1 MISRD
6 HHHHHHHQDPLDTTN
21 SHHMKSSSTAAPSP
35 VPVTLSQSSWLEV
48 RLFYVRIAP
57 CLVDDVP
64 DSLTLRHPRRETGAS
79 LEVNGA
85 HIPSSQTAS
94 LKLRRDRVD
103 RESSEVTYVS
113 TETVRV
119 AGYVDIE
126 VYDGDEMVLC
136 GNLDRIEGA
145 WDHNG
150 TVSDAK
156 TGWGMDCYIAMGNGN
171 NGSSSSYSCSAFLTP
186 KLGVSSP
193 SVEVYIAG
201 CCGGVP
207 VILTK
212 TIQASPRRKVAR
224 HVTLDSIPEGEEVDN
239 EQDVVTTSADGFTQQ
254 QRKLQSMEE
263 SQVDDDYNDESEM
276 KIGHQS
282 YYSYPEEGM
291 YVDEDGQ
298 LSWFNAGVR
307 VGVGIGLGMCLG
319 VGIGVGLLMRSYQ
332 ATTSNLR
339 RRFF

>member
-1 MISRD
+1 
-6 HHHHHHHQDPLDTTN
+6 
-21 SHHMKSSSTAAPSP
+21 MKSSSSVAPASI
-35 VPVTLSQSSWLEV
+35 TLSQSSWLEV

-57 CLVDDVP
+57 CVVDSVP

-79 LEVNGA
+79 LEVNGVR
-85 HIPSSQTAS
+85 IPSPQTAS

-103 RESSEVTYVS
+103 RESSEATYVS

-119 AGYVDIE
+119 AGYVDLE
-126 VYDGDEMVLC
+126 VYDGEDMVLS

-145 WDHNG
+145 WSNNG
-150 TVSDAK
+150 TVSDPK
-156 TGWGMDCYIAMGNGN
+156 TGWGLDCYMAMGG
-171 NGSSSSYSCSAFLTP
+171 NGSSSSSYSAFSRP
-186 KLGVSSP
+186 KLG
-193 SVEVYIAG
+193 VEVYIAG

-224 HVTLDSIPEGEEVDN
+224 HVTLDSIPEDDEVYKDHDV
-239 EQDVVTTSADGFTQQ
+239 DVVATGDG
-254 QRKLQSMEE
+254 RKLHIMEE
-263 SQVDDDYNDESEM
+263 SQVVDESEM
-276 KIGHQS
+276 KMGDS
-282 YYSYPEEGM
+282 YYYYPEGM

-307 VGVGIGLGMCLG
+307 VGVGMCLG

-339 RRFF
+339 RRFL

>member
-1 MISRD
+1 
-6 HHHHHHHQDPLDTTN
+6 
-21 SHHMKSSSTAAPSP
+21 MKASAVAPSP
-35 VPVTLSQSSWLEV
+35 ASVQMSQSAWLEV

-57 CLVDDVP
+57 CVVENVP

-79 LEVNGA
+79 LEVNGVRV
-85 HIPSSQTAS
+85 PPLQTAS

-113 TETVRV
+113 TEAVRV
-119 AGYVDIE
+119 TGCVDLE
-126 VYDGDEMVLC
+126 VYDKEEMVLC

-145 WDHNG
+145 WSNNG

-156 TGWGMDCYIAMGNGN
+156 TGWGMDCYVAMRNGS
-171 NGSSSSYSCSAFLTP
+171 GSSSSSTFFRP
-186 KLGVSSP
+186 KLGASSP

-224 HVTLDSIPEGEEVDN
+224 HVTLDAIPEDEEVDKDAN
-239 EQDVVTTSADGFTQQ
+239 ILMTIL
-254 QRKLQSMEE
+254 KLGYGDLIFGLMQMMESE
-263 SQVDDDYNDESEM
+263 VDDESEM
-276 KIGHQS
+276 KMR
-282 YYSYPEEGM
+282 YYPEGM

-319 VGIGVGLLMRSYQ
+319 VGIGVGLLMRSYH

>member
-6 HHHHHHHQDPLDTTN
+6 HHHHHPDPLGT
-21 SHHMKSSSTAAPSP
+21 SKSYHMKASAVAPLSSASIPLTQS
-35 VPVTLSQSSWLEV
+35 SSWLEV

-57 CLVDDVP
+57 CVVENVP

-79 LEVNGA
+79 LEVNGVRV
-85 HIPSSQTAS
+85 PPSQTAY

-113 TETVRV
+113 TEAVRV
-119 AGYVDIE
+119 TGCVDFE
-126 VYDGDEMVLC
+126 VYDKEDMVLC

-145 WDHNG
+145 WDNG
-150 TVSDAK
+150 TVSDPK
-156 TGWGMDCYIAMGNGN
+156 TGWGMDCYMAMRNNGS
-171 NGSSSSYSCSAFLTP
+171 GSSSSAFFRP
-186 KLGVSSP
+186 KLGVASP

-224 HVTLDSIPEGEEVDN
+224 HVTLDAIPEDEEEVDK
-239 EQDVVTTSADGFTQQ
+239 EQDIVTTGDEFARQQ
-254 QRKLQSMEE
+254 KLQMMESE
-263 SQVDDDYNDESEM
+263 VDDYGDESEM
-276 KIGHQS
+276 KMGGLR
-282 YYSYPEEGM
+282 YYPEGM
-291 YVDEDGQ
+291 YVDEDGE

>member
-1 MISRD
+1 MISMD
-6 HHHHHHHQDPLDTTN
+6 NNHHQGTTN
-21 SHHMKSSSTAAPSP
+21 SHHKKSSSSVAPSSAASI
-35 VPVTLSQSSWLEV
+35 TLSQQSSWLEV

-57 CLVDDVP
+57 CVVESVP

-79 LEVNGA
+79 LEVNGVR
-85 HIPSSQTAS
+85 IPSSQTAS

-103 RESSEVTYVS
+103 RESSEATYVS

-119 AGYVDIE
+119 AGYVDLE
-126 VYDGDEMVLC
+126 VYDGEDMVLC

-145 WDHNG
+145 WSNNG
-150 TVSDAK
+150 TVSDPK
-156 TGWGMDCYIAMGNGN
+156 TGWGLDCYMAMGG
-171 NGSSSSYSCSAFLTP
+171 NGSSSSSSSA
-186 KLGVSSP
+186 LGV

-224 HVTLDSIPEGEEVDN
+224 HVTLDSIPEDEEVDK
-239 EQDVVTTSADGFTQQ
+239 DHHVVATGDGHI
-254 QRKLQSMEE
+254 MEE
-263 SQVDDDYNDESEM
+263 SEVDDESEM
-276 KIGHQS
+276 KMGQS
-282 YYSYPEEGM
+282 YYYYPEGM

>member
-1 MISRD
+1 MISKD
-6 HHHHHHHQDPLDTTN
+6 HLHQDPFVTTTTTK
-21 SHHMKSSSTAAPSP
+21 SYHMNTSSVSPPPSSASSIA
-35 VPVTLSQSSWLEV
+35 LSQSSWLEV

-57 CLVDDVP
+57 CVVQNVP
-64 DSLTLRHPRRETGAS
+64 DFLTLRHPPRETGAS
-79 LEVNGA
+79 LEVNGVRV
-85 HIPSSQTAS
+85 PSSETAS

-103 RESSEVTYVS
+103 RETSEVTYVS

-119 AGYVDIE
+119 TGCVDVE
-126 VYDGDEMVLC
+126 VYDNDDMVLC
-136 GNLDRIEGA
+136 GNLDRIEGV
-145 WDHNG
+145 WNNG
-150 TVSDAK
+150 TVSDPK
-156 TGWGMDCYIAMGNGN
+156 TGWGMDCYIAMGNGH
-171 NGSSSSYSCSAFLTP
+171 GSGLSSSSAFFQP
-186 KLGVSSP
+186 KRGASSP

-224 HVTLDSIPEGEEVDN
+224 HVTLEAIPEDEEVGK
-239 EQDVVTTSADGFTQQ
+239 EQDIAAIGTDLAR
-254 QRKLQSMEE
+254 QRKVQMMESE
-263 SQVDDDYNDESEM
+263 ADDYDESEM
-276 KIGHQS
+276 KMAQR
-282 YYSYPEEGM
+282 YYPEGM

-339 RRFF
+339 RRFL

>member
-1 MISRD
+1 MISKD
-6 HHHHHHHQDPLDTTN
+6 HHHPELLGTAKPY
-21 SHHMKSSSTAAPSP
+21 HMKASAVAPSSASIP
-35 VPVTLSQSSWLEV
+35 LTTQSAWLEV

-57 CLVDDVP
+57 CVVENVP
-64 DSLTLRHPRRETGAS
+64 DFLTLRHPRRETGAS
-79 LEVNGA
+79 LEVNGVRV
-85 HIPSSQTAS
+85 PPSQTAS

-113 TETVRV
+113 TEAVRV
-119 AGYVDIE
+119 TGSVDFE
-126 VYDGDEMVLC
+126 VYDKEDMVLC

-145 WDHNG
+145 WDNG
-150 TVSDAK
+150 TVSDPK
-156 TGWGMDCYIAMGNGN
+156 TGWGMDCYMAMR
-171 NGSSSSYSCSAFLTP
+171 NGSSSSAFFRP
-186 KLGVSSP
+186 KLGVASP

-212 TIQASPRRKVAR
+212 TIQACPRRKVAR
-224 HVTLDSIPEGEEVDN
+224 HVTLDAIPEDEEVDK
-239 EQDVVTTSADGFTQQ
+239 EQDIVVTTADDFALQQ
-254 QRKLQSMEE
+254 KVQMMESE
-263 SQVDDDYNDESEM
+263 VDEYEDESEM
-276 KIGHQS
+276 KMGER
-282 YYSYPEEGM
+282 YYPEGM
-291 YVDEDGQ
+291 YVDEEGQ

-332 ATTSNLR
+332 ATTNNLR

>member
-1 MISRD
+1 
-6 HHHHHHHQDPLDTTN
+6 
-21 SHHMKSSSTAAPSP
+21 MKASAVAPSSAS
-35 VPVTLSQSSWLEV
+35 VQLSQSAWLEV

-57 CLVDDVP
+57 CFVENVP

-79 LEVNGA
+79 LEVNGVRV
-85 HIPSSQTAS
+85 PPLQTAS

-113 TETVRV
+113 TEAVRV
-119 AGYVDIE
+119 TGCVDFE
-126 VYDGDEMVLC
+126 VYDKEEMVLC

-145 WDHNG
+145 WSNNG

-156 TGWGMDCYIAMGNGN
+156 TGWGMDCYVAMRNGS
-171 NGSSSSYSCSAFLTP
+171 GSSSSSSAFFRP

-224 HVTLDSIPEGEEVDN
+224 HVTLDAIPEDEEVEK
-239 EQDVVTTSADGFTQQ
+239 EQDVVTTGDEFARQQ
-254 QRKLQSMEE
+254 KVQMMESE
-263 SQVDDDYNDESEM
+263 VGDYDDESEM
-276 KIGHQS
+276 KMR
-282 YYSYPEEGM
+282 YYPEGM

>member
-1 MISRD
+1 
-6 HHHHHHHQDPLDTTN
+6 
-21 SHHMKSSSTAAPSP
+21 MKSSSSVAPASI
-35 VPVTLSQSSWLEV
+35 TLSQSSWLEV

-57 CLVDDVP
+57 CVVDSVP

-79 LEVNGA
+79 LEVNGVR
-85 HIPSSQTAS
+85 IPSPQTAS

-103 RESSEVTYVS
+103 RESSEATYVS

-119 AGYVDIE
+119 AGYVDLE
-126 VYDGDEMVLC
+126 VYDGEDMVLC

-145 WDHNG
+145 WSNNG
-150 TVSDAK
+150 TVSDPK
-156 TGWGMDCYIAMGNGN
+156 TGWGLDCYMAMGG
-171 NGSSSSYSCSAFLTP
+171 NGSSSSSYSAFSRP
-186 KLGVSSP
+186 KLG
-193 SVEVYIAG
+193 VEVYIAG

-224 HVTLDSIPEGEEVDN
+224 HVTLDSIPEDDEVYKDHDV
-239 EQDVVTTSADGFTQQ
+239 DVVATGDG
-254 QRKLQSMEE
+254 RKLHIMEE
-263 SQVDDDYNDESEM
+263 SQVVDESEM
-276 KIGHQS
+276 KMGDS
-282 YYSYPEEGM
+282 YYYYPEGM

-307 VGVGIGLGMCLG
+307 VGVGMCLG

-339 RRFF
+339 RRFL

>member
-6 HHHHHHHQDPLDTTN
+6 HHHTDPLGT
-21 SHHMKSSSTAAPSP
+21 SSKSFHMKASAVAPSP
-35 VPVTLSQSSWLEV
+35 ASVQLSQSAWLEV

-57 CLVDDVP
+57 CVVENVP
-64 DSLTLRHPRRETGAS
+64 DSLTLRETGAS
-79 LEVNGA
+79 LEVNGVRV
-85 HIPSSQTAS
+85 PPLQTAS

-113 TETVRV
+113 TEAVRV
-119 AGYVDIE
+119 TGCVDFE
-126 VYDGDEMVLC
+126 VYDKEEMVLC

-145 WDHNG
+145 WSNNG

-156 TGWGMDCYIAMGNGN
+156 TGWGMDCYVAMRNGS
-171 NGSSSSYSCSAFLTP
+171 GSSSSSAFFRP
-186 KLGVSSP
+186 KLGASSP

-224 HVTLDSIPEGEEVDN
+224 HVTLDAIPEDEEVDKDAN
-239 EQDVVTTSADGFTQQ
+239 
-254 QRKLQSMEE
+254 RKVQMMESE
-263 SQVDDDYNDESEM
+263 VDDESEM
-276 KIGHQS
+276 KMR
-282 YYSYPEEGM
+282 YYPEGM

-319 VGIGVGLLMRSYQ
+319 VGIGVGLLMRSYH

>member
-1 MISRD
+1 MMISMD
-6 HHHHHHHQDPLDTTN
+6 NNHHQGTTN
-21 SHHMKSSSTAAPSP
+21 SHHMKSSSSVAPSSAASI
-35 VPVTLSQSSWLEV
+35 TLSQQSSWLEV

-57 CLVDDVP
+57 CVVDSVP

-79 LEVNGA
+79 LEVNGVR
-85 HIPSSQTAS
+85 IPSSQTAS

-103 RESSEVTYVS
+103 RESSEATYVS

-119 AGYVDIE
+119 AGYVDLE
-126 VYDGDEMVLC
+126 VYDGEDMVLC

-145 WDHNG
+145 WSNNG
-150 TVSDAK
+150 TVSDPK
-156 TGWGMDCYIAMGNGN
+156 TGWGLDCYMAMGG
-171 NGSSSSYSCSAFLTP
+171 NGSSSSSSA
-186 KLGVSSP
+186 LGV

-224 HVTLDSIPEGEEVDN
+224 HVTLDSIPEDEEVDK
-239 EQDVVTTSADGFTQQ
+239 DHHVFATGDGQI
-254 QRKLQSMEE
+254 LEE
-263 SQVDDDYNDESEM
+263 SEVDDESEM
-276 KIGHQS
+276 KVGQS
-282 YYSYPEEGM
+282 YYYYPEGM

>member
-1 MISRD
+1 MISR
-6 HHHHHHHQDPLDTTN
+6 HHHHHQDPLGTTK
-21 SHHMKSSSTAAPSP
+21 SYHMKTSGVAPSSASIP
-35 VPVTLSQSSWLEV
+35 LSQSAWLEV

-57 CLVDDVP
+57 CVVENVP
-64 DSLTLRHPRRETGAS
+64 DFLTLRHPRRETGAS
-79 LEVNGA
+79 LEVNGVRV
-85 HIPSSQTAS
+85 PPSQTAS
-94 LKLRRDRVD
+94 LQLRRDRVD
-103 RESSEVTYVS
+103 RESSEVTYVT

-119 AGYVDIE
+119 TGCVDFE
-126 VYDGDEMVLC
+126 VYDNEDMVLC

-145 WDHNG
+145 WNNG
-150 TVSDAK
+150 TVSDPK
-156 TGWGMDCYIAMGNGN
+156 TGWGMDCYMAMGNGSGSGHGS
-171 NGSSSSYSCSAFLTP
+171 GSSSSAFFQP

-224 HVTLDSIPEGEEVDN
+224 HVTLDAIPEDEEVDK
-239 EQDVVTTSADGFTQQ
+239 EHDFVTTGDGLCR
-254 QRKLQSMEE
+254 QRKVQIMESE
-263 SQVDDDYNDESEM
+263 VDDYDESEV
-276 KIGHQS
+276 KIGQR
-282 YYSYPEEGM
+282 YYPEEM

-339 RRFF
+339 RRFL

>member
-6 HHHHHHHQDPLDTTN
+6 NHHHQDPLDTTN
-21 SHHMKSSSTAAPSP
+21 SYHMKSSSVAPS
-35 VPVTLSQSSWLEV
+35 SASIASWLEV
-48 RLFYVRIAP
+48 RLFYVRISP
-57 CLVDDVP
+57 CVVDNVP

-85 HIPSSQTAS
+85 RIPSSQTAS

-119 AGYVDIE
+119 AGYVDLE
-126 VYDGDEMVLC
+126 VYDDDDMVLC

-145 WDHNG
+145 WDNNG
-150 TVSDAK
+150 TVADPK
-156 TGWGMDCYIAMGNGN
+156 TGWGMDCYVAMGNA
-171 NGSSSSYSCSAFLTP
+171 SSSAFFWR
-186 KLGVSSP
+186 VSSP
-193 SVEVYIAG
+193 SVEVYVAG

-224 HVTLDSIPEGEEVDN
+224 HVTLDSIPEDEEVVDN
-239 EQDVVTTSADGFTQQ
+239 EQDVVPTGDGFAP
-254 QRKLQSMEE
+254 QRKLHIMEE
-263 SQVDDDYNDESEM
+263 SQVDDDYDDDSEM
-276 KIGHQS
+276 KMGQS
-282 YYSYPEEGM
+282 YYYYPEGM

-319 VGIGVGLLMRSYQ
+319 VGIGIGLLMRSYQ

>member
-1 MISRD
+1 M
-6 HHHHHHHQDPLDTTN
+6 
-21 SHHMKSSSTAAPSP
+21 
-35 VPVTLSQSSWLEV
+35 
-48 RLFYVRIAP
+48 FYVRISP
-57 CLVDDVP
+57 CVVDNVP
-64 DSLTLRHPRRETGAS
+64 DFLTLRHPRRETCAS
-79 LEVNGA
+79 LEVNGV

-119 AGYVDIE
+119 TGYVDLE
-126 VYDGDEMVLC
+126 VYDGEDMVLC

-145 WDHNG
+145 WDNG
-150 TVSDAK
+150 TVSDPK
-156 TGWGMDCYIAMGNGN
+156 TGWGMDCYMAMGNG
-171 NGSSSSYSCSAFLTP
+171 SSSCSAFFRP

-207 VILTK
+207 VILSK
-212 TIQASPRRKVAR
+212 TIQASPRRKMAR
-224 HVTLDSIPEGEEVDN
+224 HVTLDSIPEDEEVDT
-239 EQDVVTTSADGFTQQ
+239 EQDVVVTTADGFAL
-254 QRKLQSMEE
+254 QRKVQIMEE
-263 SQVDDDYNDESEM
+263 SQVDDDYDDESEM
-276 KIGHQS
+276 KMGQS
-282 YYSYPEEGM
+282 YYYPEGM

>member
-1 MISRD
+1 MISKD
-6 HHHHHHHQDPLDTTN
+6 HNHHHHQDPLGTTK
-21 SHHMKSSSTAAPSP
+21 SYHMKTSAVSPPPSSTSTIA
-35 VPVTLSQSSWLEV
+35 LSQSAWLEV

-57 CLVDDVP
+57 CVVENVP
-64 DSLTLRHPRRETGAS
+64 DFLTLRHPRRETGAS
-79 LEVNGA
+79 LEVNGFRV
-85 HIPSSQTAS
+85 PSSQTAS

-119 AGYVDIE
+119 TGCVDFE
-126 VYDGDEMVLC
+126 VYDNDDMVLC

-145 WDHNG
+145 WNNG
-150 TVSDAK
+150 TVSDPK
-156 TGWGMDCYIAMGNGN
+156 TGWGMDCYIAMGNGHVS
-171 NGSSSSYSCSAFLTP
+171 GPSSSAFFQP
-186 KLGVSSP
+186 KFGVSSP

-224 HVTLDSIPEGEEVDN
+224 HVTLDAIPEDEEVGK
-239 EQDVVTTSADGFTQQ
+239 EQDIGTIGDELA
-254 QRKLQSMEE
+254 RQSKVQMMESE
-263 SQVDDDYNDESEM
+263 VDDYDDSEM
-276 KIGHQS
+276 KMAQR
-282 YYSYPEEGM
+282 YYPEGM

-339 RRFF
+339 RRFL

>member
-1 MISRD
+1 
-6 HHHHHHHQDPLDTTN
+6 
-21 SHHMKSSSTAAPSP
+21 MKSSSSVAPASI
-35 VPVTLSQSSWLEV
+35 TLSQSSWLEV

-57 CLVDDVP
+57 CVVDSVP

-79 LEVNGA
+79 LEVNGVR
-85 HIPSSQTAS
+85 IPSSQTAS

-103 RESSEVTYVS
+103 RESSEATYVS

-119 AGYVDIE
+119 AGYVDLE
-126 VYDGDEMVLC
+126 VYDGEDMVLC

-145 WDHNG
+145 WSNNG
-150 TVSDAK
+150 TVSDPK
-156 TGWGMDCYIAMGNGN
+156 TGWGLDCYMAMGG
-171 NGSSSSYSCSAFLTP
+171 NGSSSSSYSAFSRP
-186 KLGVSSP
+186 KLG
-193 SVEVYIAG
+193 VEVYIAG

-224 HVTLDSIPEGEEVDN
+224 HVTLDSIPEDDEVYKDHDV
-239 EQDVVTTSADGFTQQ
+239 DVVATGDG
-254 QRKLQSMEE
+254 RKLHIMEE
-263 SQVDDDYNDESEM
+263 SQVVDESEM
-276 KIGHQS
+276 KMGDS
-282 YYSYPEEGM
+282 YYYYPEGM

-307 VGVGIGLGMCLG
+307 VGVGMCLG

-339 RRFF
+339 RRFL

>member
-6 HHHHHHHQDPLDTTN
+6 HHHHQDTFGTN
-21 SHHMKSSSTAAPSP
+21 KSYHMNTSTVSPPSSAS
-35 VPVTLSQSSWLEV
+35 SQSAWLEV

-57 CLVDDVP
+57 CVVENVP
-64 DSLTLRHPRRETGAS
+64 DFLTLRHPRRETGAS
-79 LEVNGA
+79 LEVNGVRV
-85 HIPSSQTAS
+85 PSSQTAS

-103 RESSEVTYVS
+103 RETSEVTYVS

-119 AGYVDIE
+119 TGSVDFE
-126 VYDGDEMVLC
+126 VYHNDDMVLC

-145 WDHNG
+145 WNNG
-150 TVSDAK
+150 TVSDPK
-156 TGWGMDCYIAMGNGN
+156 TGWGMDCYIAMGNGQ
-171 NGSSSSYSCSAFLTP
+171 GSAPSSSSAFFQP

-212 TIQASPRRKVAR
+212 TIQVSPRRKVAR
-224 HVTLDSIPEGEEVDN
+224 HVTLDAIPEDEEVGK
-239 EQDVVTTSADGFTQQ
+239 EQDIATIGNDLT
-254 QRKLQSMEE
+254 RQSKVQIMESE
-263 SQVDDDYNDESEM
+263 VDDYDESEM
-276 KIGHQS
+276 KMAQR
-282 YYSYPEEGM
+282 YYPEGM

-339 RRFF
+339 RRFL

>member
-1 MISRD
+1 MISKD
-6 HHHHHHHQDPLDTTN
+6 HHHHQDPLGTTK
-21 SHHMKSSSTAAPSP
+21 SYHMKTSDVAPSSASIP
-35 VPVTLSQSSWLEV
+35 LSQSAWLEV

-57 CLVDDVP
+57 CVVENVP
-64 DSLTLRHPRRETGAS
+64 DFLTLRHPRRETGAS
-79 LEVNGA
+79 LEVNGVRV
-85 HIPSSQTAS
+85 PSSQTAS
-94 LKLRRDRVD
+94 LNLRRDRVD

-113 TETVRV
+113 TEAVRV
-119 AGYVDIE
+119 TGCVDFE
-126 VYDGDEMVLC
+126 VYDNEDMVLC

-145 WDHNG
+145 WDNG
-150 TVSDAK
+150 TVSDPK
-156 TGWGMDCYIAMGNGN
+156 TGWGMDCYMAMGNGSGSGHGS
-171 NGSSSSYSCSAFLTP
+171 GSSSSAFFQP

-224 HVTLDSIPEGEEVDN
+224 HVTLDAIPEDEEVEK
-239 EQDVVTTSADGFTQQ
+239 EQDIVTTVDGLAR
-254 QRKLQSMEE
+254 QRKLEMMESE
-263 SQVDDDYNDESEM
+263 VDEYDESEM
-276 KIGHQS
+276 KMGER
-282 YYSYPEEGM
+282 YYPEGM

-339 RRFF
+339 RRFL